1 MYVWPRRY
9 NVMTVAVRTA
19 RPINMS
25 QHNAHVLRVSV
36 TAESFIIQV
45 NKLLPA
51 QAATHAQQQP
61 VLLSQRKSL
70 EIRTLFHYAKLH
82 LSIFS

>member
-1 MYVWPRRY
+1 LAAALQCNDRYSANGKTYQYVSAQ
-9 NVMTVAVRTA
+9 MHTA
-19 RPINMS
+19 
-25 QHNAHVLRVSV
+25 L
-36 TAESFIIQV
+36 TAESFISQV

-70 EIRTLFHYAKLH
+70 EIRTLFHYVKLH